1 MHPFSIDATVPR
13 RGSSFKLI
21 TMGRHRFITVLL
33 FAVLGFAGFAARAQ
47 EYHGPPPP
55 KADVPYLLHAAN
67 LIETEVAQAT
77 KEVRRKVTAYV
88 VPGVASPVRTPLAEP
103 IFIFLSDHIAP
114 NQLQLFPMK
123 VVHGHRE
130 VAFPKKRN
138 KRGPRPRYLSLKSL
152 GKNLYWI
159 EANEYLDNGEYCLT
173 PEGSNQSFCFEIY

>member
-1 MHPFSIDATVPR
+1 MTGVQTCALPI
-13 RGSSFKLI
+13 
-21 TMGRHRFITVLL
+21 
-33 FAVLGFAGFAARAQ
+33 
-47 EYHGPPPP
+47 YGPPPP

-67 LIETEVAQAT
+67 LIETEVTQAT
-77 KEVRRKVTAYV
+77 EEVRRKVIAQV
-88 VPGVASPVRTPLAEP
+88 VPGAASPVRTPLAEP

-114 NQLQLFPMK
+114 DQLQLFPMK

-173 PEGSNQSFCFEIY
+173 PKGSSKAFCFEIY